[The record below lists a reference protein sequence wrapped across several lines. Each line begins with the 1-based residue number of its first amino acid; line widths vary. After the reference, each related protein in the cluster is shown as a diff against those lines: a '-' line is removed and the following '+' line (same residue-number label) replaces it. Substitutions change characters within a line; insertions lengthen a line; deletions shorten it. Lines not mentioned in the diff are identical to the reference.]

1 MILRRPFFWIIL
13 LIAAGFI
20 YAPLHGNNVSLR
32 EDLILVAIAIIL
44 ASNLNL
50 MIGYTGYV
58 NFGHIVFYGL
68 GGYVGLYLTTVRSWN
83 LVLSAL
89 MAGVVVSLCAFLFGL
104 AILRLRGA
112 YFALATIGILQAV
125 QAFVSNFDP
134 WGRSTG
140 MYLSFNSYQSLG
152 GARHALWITYFL
164 IIAVMALSMIVS
176 LVIKNSKF
184 GLGLFAIREDEDAA
198 VVLGVN
204 ATVYKAIIYSVSAFL
219 PAVAGALMFFKN
231 GMIDPSIAFEYMLSL
246 EGIVMLMLGGQ
257 GSVIGAALGGALYER
272 LRSYL
277 LTSPILSNFHL
288 VIAGGLLL
296 IVVLVRAWRLDWLGV
311 SPGTAGAQGDRM
323 STLLE
328 VRGVSKRFGGLVAVS
343 DVSFSIDEGE
353 IVGLIGPNGAG
364 KTTLFNVVNGVYKAN
379 QGTITFAGKD
389 ITRLFA
395 GSGGSP
401 RIGAHPPDREALERP
416 YGAGQRHGG
425 CLLRPRISRYGRRTQ
440 GSFRSAAAGWIGG
453 PREHDGAL
461 ADHRRQEALGNSAG
475 AGGETQAPV
484 AGRGAGGT

>member
-13 LIAAGFI
+13 AIAALFI
-20 YAPLHGNNVSLR
+20 YLPLHGNNVSLR

-68 GGYVGLYLTTVRSWN
+68 GGYVGLYLATVRGLN
-83 LVLSAL
+83 LVAAAL
-89 MAGVVVSLCAFLFGL
+89 IAGVVVSLCAFLFGL

-125 QAFVSNFDP
+125 QSFVSNFDP

-140 MYLSFNSYQSLG
+140 MYLSFESYQSLG
-152 GARHALWITYFL
+152 GAMHALWVTYYL
-164 IIAVMALSMIVS
+164 IIGVMALSMILS
-176 LVIKNSKF
+176 LAVKNSKF

-204 ATVYKAIIYSVSAFL
+204 ATVYKSIVYSVSAFL
-219 PAVAGALMFFKN
+219 PAVAGTFMFYKN

-257 GSVIGAALGGALYER
+257 GAVMGAALGAGLYEK

-277 LTSPILSNFHL
+277 LTSPKLSDFHL

-296 IVVLVRAWRLDWLGV
+296 LVVLFA
-311 SPGTAGAQGDRM
+311 P
-323 STLLE
+323 
-328 VRGVSKRFGGLVAVS
+328 GGLMGWFYRLLPRAR
-343 DVSFSIDEGE
+343 E
-353 IVGLIGPNGAG
+353 
-364 KTTLFNVVNGVYKAN
+364 VV
-379 QGTITFAGKD
+379 
-389 ITRLFA
+389 
-395 GSGGSP
+395 
-401 RIGAHPPDREALERP
+401 E
-416 YGAGQRHGG
+416 
-425 CLLRPRISRYGRRTQ
+425 
-440 GSFRSAAAGWIGG
+440 
-453 PREHDGAL
+453 
-461 ADHRRQEALGNSAG
+461 
-475 AGGETQAPV
+475 
-484 AGRGAGGT
+484 